1 MEKIIIYTMVTCPY
15 CKTIKEKLD
24 QSNIKYKDKL
34 TKDFDSEWQEITK
47 LTGIP
52 MLPTIEF
59 NDEYLVPSRDFRN
72 PDHLVQMIKTYKK
85 STFDNSKILLEKI
98 KTLNHNINIA
108 FNRTDQLL
116 RQIETK
122 INTDEHKSTN

>member
-1 MEKIIIYTMVTCPY
+1 MITIYNNETCPY
-15 CKTIKEKLD
+15 CKALKEKLD

-72 PDHLVQMIKTYKK
+72 PDHLVQIIKTYKK
-85 STFDNSKILLEKI
+85 STFDNYKVLLEKI

-108 FNRTDQLL
+108 FNRTDQIL
-116 RQIETK
+116 RKIETK